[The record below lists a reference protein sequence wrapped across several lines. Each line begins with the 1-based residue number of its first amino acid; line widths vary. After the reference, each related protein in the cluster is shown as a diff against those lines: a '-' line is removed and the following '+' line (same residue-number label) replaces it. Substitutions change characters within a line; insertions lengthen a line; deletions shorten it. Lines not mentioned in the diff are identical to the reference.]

1 MRTITLTE
9 YESREAQLT
18 RDEVTTLLREFSG
31 KLDVVPTLVPD
42 TYSLHAKQF
51 VGHIVSRTCRIT
63 IKPKVPIGNLFR
75 MLWVAYGLK
84 EFRPQYMW
92 LASLDSLFEFVVDLF
107 TCEARRLIT
116 RGLLKDYVP
125 LEENLNLVRGKI
137 LVAQTLQTNLGRK
150 HLNYCEYSE
159 FTADT
164 VENQLLKLAS
174 VALLNRA
181 YETEGLRQRLRQN
194 VNSLARV
201 SLRHHRPEVTDTIVF
216 HRLNAHY
223 KPVID
228 LCRFILDSCSVSG
241 AFGDRRFYSFLVDM
255 NKLFEHFV
263 TKIIFKALEGNAE
276 ISAKKQH
283 RTALDVGAHVDVQPD
298 LVLLTAGRP
307 SVVLDA
313 KYKRLETEETRNTDV
328 YQVLA
333 YCKAFGC
340 GLAGLIYPSWEGR
353 GSSLVIRNS
362 DIRIEHVLIDLGSE
376 GPAFDAECRRFVN
389 TVVNLATQQTES
401 PPLRAGSYGQAG
413 VAAGA

>member
-9 YESREAQLT
+9 YESRDAQLT
-18 RDEVTTLLREFSG
+18 RDEVTTLLREFGG

-51 VGHIVSRTCRIT
+51 VGHIVLRTCRIT

-75 MLWVAYGLK
+75 MLWVAYGLE
-84 EFRPQYMW
+84 EFQPQYVW
-92 LASLDSLFEFVVDLF
+92 LASLDSLFEFIVDLF
-107 TCEARRLIT
+107 TLETRRLIT

-125 LEENLNLVRGKI
+125 VEENLNLVRGKI
-137 LVAQTLQTNLGRK
+137 LLAQTLQANLGRK
-150 HLNYCEYSE
+150 HLTYCGYSE

-174 VALLNRA
+174 VALLNRTF
-181 YETEGLRQRLRQN
+181 ESKGLRQRIRQN
-194 VNSLARV
+194 ANSLARV
-201 SLRHHRPEVTDTIVF
+201 SLRCHRPEVTDTIVF

-223 KPVID
+223 KPVLD
-228 LCRFILDSCSVSG
+228 LCRFILDSCSVSS

-255 NKLFEHFV
+255 NKLFERFV
-263 TKIIFKALEGNAE
+263 TEIIIEGLKGCAG
-276 ISAKKQH
+276 ISTKKQDQK
-283 RTALDVGAHVDVQPD
+283 ALDVGGHVDVRPD
-298 LVLLTAGRP
+298 VVLLGAGRTLL
-307 SVVLDA
+307 VLDA

-340 GLAGLIYPSWEGR
+340 DLAGLIYPSWEGR
-353 GSSLVIRNS
+353 GGTLAIRNS
-362 DIRIEHVLIDLGSE
+362 DIRIEHVLIDLASE
-376 GPAFDAECRRFVN
+376 GAEFDAERRRFLGR
-389 TVVNLATQQTES
+389 VVILATRQTES
-401 PPLRAGSYGQAG
+401 PLLRAGSDGQAR